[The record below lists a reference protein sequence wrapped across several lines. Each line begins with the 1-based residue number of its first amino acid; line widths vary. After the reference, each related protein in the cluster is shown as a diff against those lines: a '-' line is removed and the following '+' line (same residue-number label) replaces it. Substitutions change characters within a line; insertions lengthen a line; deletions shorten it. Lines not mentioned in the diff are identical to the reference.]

1 MGNLWNGS
9 SLQRNRKYLTAS
21 KNVAAYFLSH
31 LPENKVP
38 YWDFRTEEKDR
49 WVLDSSASACAASGL
64 MELSNLVKD
73 TSEQIFYRDKA
84 LEILKGLYD
93 NFFDHSEESQAM
105 ILSGTVNYANNKHIN
120 VPIIYGDYFFTEAL
134 IKLKHPTSIF

>member
-1 MGNLWNGS
+1 M
-9 SLQRNRKYLTAS
+9 
-21 KNVAAYFLSH
+21 
-31 LPENKVP
+31 
-38 YWDFRTEEKDR
+38 
-49 WVLDSSASACAASGL
+49 
-64 MELSNLVKD
+64 VKD

-105 ILSGTVNYANNKHIN
+105 IISGTVNYANNKHIN

-134 IKLKHPTSIF
+134 IKLETSDQYFLKDR